1 MALEE
6 DLQIATKIYQL
17 TGEKEAQMEEFNKA
31 KAAHSSVV
39 TELKTTICNKK
50 IIDNRT
56 AKLKLLLI

>member
-6 DLQIATKIYQL
+6 DLQIATKNIYQL

-39 TELKTTICNKK
+39 TELKTTICNLK
-50 IIDNRT
+50 
-56 AKLKLLLI
+56 KLLTTEQQR